1 MREPTGRPP
10 VQGERDKRN
19 KPARPLAGINRL
31 LTTQTR
37 KLLGKHWANKYRHGR
52 G

>member
-1 MREPTGRPP
+1 MRKPTGRQAA
-10 VQGERDKRN
+10 QGERDQRK
-19 KPARPLAGINRL
+19 KPALTPAGVNRR
-31 LTTQTR
+31 LTIQTR

>member
-10 VQGERDKRN
+10 AQDVRDKRK
-19 KPARPLAGINRL
+19 KPARTMAAVNPRL
-31 LTTQTR
+31 PTQTR

>member
-1 MREPTGRPP
+1 MRAPTGRPP
-10 VQGERDKRN
+10 ASGERDKRK
-19 KPARPLAGINRL
+19 KPAQPPAGVNPRL
-31 LTTQTR
+31 PAQTR